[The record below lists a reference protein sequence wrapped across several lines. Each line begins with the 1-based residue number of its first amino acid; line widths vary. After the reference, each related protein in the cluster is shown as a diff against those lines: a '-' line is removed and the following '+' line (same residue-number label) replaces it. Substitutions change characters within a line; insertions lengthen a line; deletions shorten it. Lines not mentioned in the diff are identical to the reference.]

1 MDFKSEFQQFIHLL
15 LCIVL
20 LHDKSTPPTP
30 EEKCMGGDF
39 GITQKITIQTHS

>member
-30 EEKCMGGDF
+30 EEKYMGGDL
-39 GITQKITIQTHS
+39 GIAHNYTIQTP